1 MDLRV
6 IASVTIACLLCACDG
21 QLEHRRAQQDD
32 APVVDMRDDV
42 SPRPGVDLGGT
53 TSNHSTP
60 VVDMGGR
67 DAADMQSV
75 SEEDMSSPD
84 EPSEAHPNKL
94 DQDMLFVCH
103 GVPGTTPARIRRID
117 NIEYARSIHHDNGK
131 LVPFLPHPDDRYSTY
146 TSNETIDA
154 SILREFLRQ
163 NHIPGG
169 TWAPPNN
176 NGGPRLKILRG
187 ADSIADQIK
196 CFQNTW
202 QGVPAQDEPTPECTR
217 QFVTAILEHGVY
229 MRPPNPG
236 EVDRLVA
243 FADAQIQKELADDTI
258 DRDATI
264 TTIMRAAWLTRG
276 ALFHDELG
284 SGRDLGDGRRRLDDR
299 EIAQALSLAIGDDVA
314 GVSKSGY
321 VNEEGED
328 NRRLQTLHE
337 AALAGVLDDPD
348 TIEAIVRDQLA
359 GAAPALADPGRHPST
374 YPVSSGS
381 YIDQYWMSTKL
392 RGFFREWLDYADA
405 ESIFKDTPEA
415 TSRYDDGMLFRE
427 NYPSENDST
436 YRVRNRQR
444 HDLGFRNAAIID
456 HLDNM
461 IARIVASDQDVLA
474 KLLTT
479 RQFIIPPAS
488 GSPYAGALF
497 NMNQLESGYVEELPD
512 RWVELPDAE
521 RAGVLTHPAWLSA
534 HGGNFENDPAIIY
547 RGKWIREELLC
558 GFLPDI
564 PLDVD
569 AQLDPTTRDHSAR
582 SRVSAATEG
591 DAFCSS
597 CHNLMNPL
605 GYPFEIYNHAG
616 FVRAHDHG
624 APPDGSA
631 VLRYLPRDPVLQ
643 DDMRV
648 RDAVDMMEK
657 FSRSPRVKRCFI
669 RQSFRYFMGRD
680 ETVADACTL
689 EQMEA
694 AYDQSGGSMI
704 QMLVAL
710 FQSDTFLTRSYDTE
724 E

>member
-1 MDLRV
+1 MFDSVNSCV
-6 IASVTIACLLCACDG
+6 IALVMIASLLCACDG
-21 QLEHRRAQQDD
+21 QLDHRSTRDED
-32 APVVDMRDDV
+32 LRVDMRSDEMPPPGADAGGELDV
-42 SPRPGVDLGGT
+42 EDMAPSAERDML
-53 TSNHSTP
+53 SSSRDMASTP
-60 VVDMGGR
+60 SDP
-67 DAADMQSV
+67 A
-75 SEEDMSSPD
+75 ET
-84 EPSEAHPNKL
+84 HPNSL
-94 DQDMLFVCH
+94 DQDALFVCE
-103 GVPGTTPARIRRID
+103 GIPGTTPARIRRID
-117 NIEYARSIHHDNGK
+117 NIEYARSIHHDNGL

-169 TWAPPNN
+169 SWGPPNN

-187 ADSIADQIK
+187 EGSIADQIK

-202 QGVPAQDEPTPECTR
+202 QGVPAQEEPTPECTR
-217 QFVTAILEHGVY
+217 QFVTAVLEHGVY
-229 MRPPNPG
+229 MRPPNQG

-243 FADAQIQKELADDTI
+243 FADAQVQKELADETI
-258 DRDATI
+258 DRDETI

-284 SGRDLGDGRRRLDDR
+284 AGEDLGDGRHRLDDR
-299 EIAQALSLAIGDDVA
+299 EIAQALSLAIGDHVA
-314 GVSKSGY
+314 GISRPGY
-321 VNEEGED
+321 INEEGED

-337 AALAGVLDDPD
+337 AASAGVLDDPD
-348 TIEAIVRDQLA
+348 TIEAIVRDQMA
-359 GAAPALADPGRHPST
+359 GRDPAAADPGRHPSS
-374 YPVSSGS
+374 YPASSGA

-415 TSRYDDGMLFRE
+415 TSRFDDGMLFRS
-427 NYPSENDST
+427 NYPGENDST
-436 YRVRNRQR
+436 YRGRNRQR
-444 HDLGFRNAAIID
+444 HDLGFRNAQIIA

-474 KLLTT
+474 QLLTS
-479 RQFIIPPAS
+479 RQFIIPPA
-488 GSPYAGALF
+488 GESPYPGALF
-497 NMNQLESGYVEELPD
+497 NLNQLETGYIEGLPE
-512 RWVELPDAE
+512 RWVELPTTE

-534 HGGNFENDPAIIY
+534 HGGNFENDPAIIH
-547 RGKWIREELLC
+547 RGKWVREELLC

-564 PLDVD
+564 PLNVD
-569 AQLDPTTRDHSAR
+569 ARLDPETQDDSAR
-582 SRVSAATEG
+582 DRVSAATEG
-591 DAFCSS
+591 DPFCSS
-597 CHNLMNPL
+597 CHDLMNPL

-624 APPDGSA
+624 AAPSGEA
-631 VLRYLPRDPVLQ
+631 VLRYMPQDTVLQ
-643 DDMRV
+643 SDMRV
-648 RDAVDMMEK
+648 RDAVDMMEQ

-669 RQSFRYFMGRD
+669 RQSFRYFMGRS
-680 ETVADACTL
+680 ETMADACTL
-689 EQMEA
+689 EQMEL

-710 FQSDTFLTRSYDTE
+710 FRSDTFLTRSYATE